1 MACAV
6 TVRNHSERTL
16 LGMFAVLQNG
26 LTADQMQQATCKY
39 TISISA
45 EINNAPNTKL
55 SNRVSKDTFSRGLS
69 RVRRKA
75 QHGS

>member
-1 MACAV
+1 MVCAV

-39 TISISA
+39 TTSISA

-55 SNRVSKDTFSRGLS
+55 RLEPCASKGAARFL
-69 RVRRKA
+69 
-75 QHGS
+75 GSWTRTTASS